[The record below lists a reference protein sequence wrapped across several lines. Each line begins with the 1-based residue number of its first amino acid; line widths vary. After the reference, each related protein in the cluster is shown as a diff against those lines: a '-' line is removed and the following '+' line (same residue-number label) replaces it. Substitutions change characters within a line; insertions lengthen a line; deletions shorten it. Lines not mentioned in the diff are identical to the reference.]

1 MSAHQQRFD
10 PNCFVEIR
18 GFKNAK
24 DESYFWNS
32 FSKTFFNLD
41 FFKADEI
48 SYIDNHFIMESIPK
62 YPFIIEHMPKKVQRV
77 IGKPHP

>member
-1 MSAHQQRFD
+1 ML
-10 PNCFVEIR
+10 R
-18 GFKNAK
+18 GVL
-24 DESYFWNS
+24 FWDS

-48 SYIDNHFIMESIPK
+48 GYIDNHFIMESIPK

-77 IGKPHP
+77 IGKPQSKCYACILLANKTKL